1 VANFPSPQKYPLGSL
16 NRDYDIF
23 EQLPDGST
31 IWRAC
36 VFGMKNVELKLLEM
50 ARETN
55 NKFFALNLQDR
66 SCPLSGPL
74 NPMAVKSEKPA
85 EPFLVLSKSILVRL
99 D

>member
-1 VANFPSPQKYPLGSL
+1 MANFPSPQKYPLGSL

-66 SCPLSGPL
+66 SLPIIRPF
-74 NPMAVKSEKPA
+74 KSNGSEERKA
-85 EPFLVLSKSILVRL
+85 S
-99 D
+99 

>member
-23 EQLPDGST
+23 EELPDGST

-50 ARETN
+50 AMETN
-55 NKFFALNLQDR
+55 NKFFALNLQDSSQPIIR
-66 SCPLSGPL
+66 PF
-74 NPMAVKSEKPA
+74 KSNGSQERKA
-85 EPFLVLSKSILVRL
+85 S
-99 D
+99 